1 VANGGA
7 GITCAEMKQ
16 SPLQNPP
23 LLLNLH
29 RRTEIACGHLLHQF
43 SHGLLRIV
51 AFLSLSTSHLRFT
64 CRWGSTGIPWLSA
77 NSPQSS
83 WRAVAVA
90 AFQRKWWRARA
101 ARHGSRLDRWRSGQ
115 LQGSRTAGSW
125 WAAGS
130 CVAHCSLSSK
140 TMPTSGTDCGR
151 ARNVQQQQQ
160 ELLHHHNPKQLHHCH
175 H

>member
-1 VANGGA
+1 VANGGV

-29 RRTEIACGHLLHQF
+29 RRTEKACGHLLHQF

-101 ARHGSRLDRWRSGQ
+101 ARHGSRLDWRSGQ

-125 WAAGS
+125 WAAAAAG
-130 CVAHCSLSSK
+130 AQA
-140 TMPTSGTDCGR
+140 PP
-151 ARNVQQQQQ
+151 Q
-160 ELLHHHNPKQLHHCH
+160 PKQLHHCH